1 MFNPCHLVT
10 VLVAICSLL
19 PFNIFTEICAVLIF
33 SSTFGGW
40 IGLIFS
46 ENEELGHLDIIV
58 YYLEHLFTS
67 FLGVLIFFINGRF
80 NSLKYFEFPM
90 PVFGFVLFCCYM
102 RYFLTPLSEA
112 TWTNLNHT
120 LCGVEN
126 DPFYA
131 YFNLG
136 KWYYPL
142 SDFYLLFSCY
152 VGIYLNNGICCIFKA
167 LFCKKK

>member
-1 MFNPCHLVT
+1 M
-10 VLVAICSLL
+10 
-19 PFNIFTEICAVLIF
+19 F

-46 ENEELGHLDIIV
+46 ENEELGQLDIIV

-67 FLGVLIFFINGRF
+67 FLGVLIFFIYGRF
-80 NSLKYFEFPM
+80 NALKYFEFPM
-90 PVFGFVLFCCYM
+90 PVFGFVMFCCYM

-120 LCGVEN
+120 LCGVKN

-167 LFCKKK
+167 IFCKKK